1 MFEEGPVQRLL
12 APLVQVDLVTTLAE
26 RRADTRLRLRS
37 SALAVAAEGL
47 IDLGESRFGGLRVA
61 ARLLQ
66 PGAIAPNLN
75 GRDVQL
81 AMVLNGPFATPV
93 VAYDLH
99 RKSTRLN
106 SSHQSATRTTYT

>member
-81 AMVLNGPFATPV
+81 AMVLNGPRSEAQTYELQPLMRIS
-93 VAYDLH
+93 VAGF
-99 RKSTRLN
+99 RL
-106 SSHQSATRTTYT
+106 